1 MEQAWVDAL
10 NNKLSEFGDQLLSM
24 YLWGIQTPE
33 LTQFLSQEMDIKTFN
48 EVAMNTRQKCAT
60 GKILTKYKSLLLAC
74 LIHWACGAM
83 DNASAYGAEDSR
95 FESWQAQI
103 FFFVFFL

>member
-1 MEQAWVDAL
+1 MQDCIAEMELAWVDAM

-48 EVAMNTRQKCAT
+48 EVAVTTRQKCAT
-60 GKILTKYKSLLLAC
+60 GKC
-74 LIHWACGAM
+74 LI
-83 DNASAYGAEDSR
+83 
-95 FESWQAQI
+95 
-103 FFFVFFL
+103 FFLRNLDFCSN